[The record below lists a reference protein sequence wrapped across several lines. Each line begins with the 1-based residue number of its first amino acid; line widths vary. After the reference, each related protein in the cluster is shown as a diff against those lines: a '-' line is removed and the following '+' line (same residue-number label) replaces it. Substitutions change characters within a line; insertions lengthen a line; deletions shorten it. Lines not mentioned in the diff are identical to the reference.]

1 MGHRILRCRLARG
14 HSVQVDHDGGVLV
27 LPAHRQVLAALG
39 EQTQHQLGH
48 PDEGPRGAHRLLVR
62 SRLGGV
68 GGADRVQGGPQHDGV
83 LGVEPAREPDP
94 GIGAVPEVDRL
105 PAGRA
110 RVDRVGVVPV
120 HAAQPGDHRLEL
132 SDGSVLGKY
141 QQVSDQGILPGRG
154 DAGDGARV
162 GVGDPARPHRRRQSR
177 ERGERAGDPD
187 VVAGGALSKPA
198 VVGQPSR
205 GGRQPVGIRAVAVVE
220 LGDQQQPP
228 ARRRGHP
235 PGESHDLVSEVQ
247 QRLASDRSNSQA

>member
-1 MGHRILRCRLARG
+1 MVVSWSSRRTGRSSPRSASRPSTSSAIRTSAPAVLIGSSSGPASAVSAART
-14 HSVQVDHDGGVLV
+14 SI
-27 LPAHRQVLAALG
+27 
-39 EQTQHQLGH
+39 
-48 PDEGPRGAHRLLVR
+48 
-62 SRLGGV
+62 
-68 GGADRVQGGPQHDGV
+68 QGGPQHDGV

-154 DAGDGARV
+154 DAGDSARV

-247 QRLASDRSNSQA
+247 QRSRRIGRILRHDSPFLLPNHATHPLRH